1 MKCRVTLSCWECTS
15 VDDGTRMSR
24 TTSIGNSRPMRC
36 ALPSIADTATRRQ
49 FISGRVQTSASFLSA
64 ALPKLRPLFTSCRVS
79 TVLLLSKSGLLLPKY
94 GAMTREQGIS
104 NQLRASCPLGPDP
117 AWAVPVEQ
125 AQRKKRRGFTHKA
138 ARQMRRTVGLNRGPN
153 GVPNGESLFR
163 PNKAARSNTAPAVAG
178 QSWFAKGIGA
188 GYYRTSTC
196 NWLRQGNP

>member
-1 MKCRVTLSCWECTS
+1 
-15 VDDGTRMSR
+15 MSR

-36 ALPSIADTATRRQ
+36 ALPSIAATATRRQ

-64 ALPKLRPLFTSCRVS
+64 ALPKLRPLFTSCRAS

-94 GAMTREQGIS
+94 GRRLANRAFRIS
-104 NQLRASCPLGPDP
+104 FEHLVRSGRITHGLCQSNRRSG
-117 AWAVPVEQ
+117 
-125 AQRKKRRGFTHKA
+125 KKRRGFTHKA
-138 ARQMRRTVGLNRGPN
+138 ARQMRRTVGLNRGPD